1 MRKDRGAGKWCA
13 ENDAAHRAE
22 LAAIHELPAGKWC
35 ACGFPHETGGP
46 CWECR
51 AQDHLSSKEPKADG

>member
-1 MRKDRGAGKWCA
+1 M
-13 ENDAAHRAE
+13 AE
-22 LAAIHELPAGKWC
+22 LPKGKWC

-51 AQDHLSSKEPKADG
+51 MREMDAAINRLGQAVENEVPTVSFSPSTKEDSK